1 MNEYEQLI
9 NTIDEIIKSGV
20 GNSDYMIG
28 KIEMSIDLFRQKHP
42 EKKTIKQIVARYF
55 NLQETDLCIVTRDE
69 DKREARQIAMYLY
82 RKYTTMSLKLV
93 GSEFKHLKHKFDH
106 STVSNA
112 VDRINDLIDSDKR
125 FKAKIEEIEEE
136 VKRHY

>member
-20 GNSDYMIG
+20 GSSDYMIG
-28 KIEMSIDLFRQKHP
+28 KIEMSIDLFRQQYP
-42 EKKTIKQIVARYF
+42 EKKTIKQIVSKYF
-55 NLQETDLCIVTRDE
+55 NLHETDLCIVTRDE
-69 DKREARQIAMYLY
+69 DKREARQIAMYFY
-82 RKYTTMSLKLV
+82 RKYTNMSLKLI
-93 GSEFKHLKHKFDH
+93 GSEFRYLKHKFDH
-106 STVSNA
+106 STVSSA

-136 VKRHY
+136 IKRHY